1 MDVKQQVNRR
11 VDHQVHLLT
20 EKDGEDILI
29 AIDSLYWSV
38 MRLLTKRSLDVAHD
52 PYELARNVQGERKGD

>member
-1 MDVKQQVNRR
+1 MDVKPECNRLS
-11 VDHQVHLLT
+11 DHHVHLLT
-20 EKDGEDILI
+20 KKDGEDILI

-52 PYELARNVQGERKGD
+52 PYDIARDVKRE